1 MNDKELREKTKHRT
15 FTSMAQRRRWL
26 ALQNDV
32 EKNEKKEKKDK
43 ETPWQVPIYIVY
55 FSELSET
62 YKRKESRMKTLGL
75 SSKVKV
81 SQGVGTVSKITSV
94 GVTIETDK
102 GETVVLTLKEAE
114 GLEVLEVWKSKL
126 SLLSGVS

>member
-1 MNDKELREKTKHRT
+1 
-15 FTSMAQRRRWL
+15 
-26 ALQNDV
+26 
-32 EKNEKKEKKDK
+32 
-43 ETPWQVPIYIVY
+43 
-55 FSELSET
+55 
-62 YKRKESRMKTLGL
+62 MKTLGL

-114 GLEVLEVWKSKL
+114 GLEVLEV
-126 SLLSGVS
+126 

>member
-1 MNDKELREKTKHRT
+1 M
-15 FTSMAQRRRWL
+15 
-26 ALQNDV
+26 
-32 EKNEKKEKKDK
+32 
-43 ETPWQVPIYIVY
+43 PIYIVY
-55 FSELSET
+55 FNELSET
-62 YKRKESRMKTLGL
+62 YKRKESRMKALGL

-114 GLEVLEVWKSKL
+114 GLEVLEV
-126 SLLSGVS
+126 